1 VNNWIAQSEEKVD
14 LDQLDHKKEKKISIT
29 RKQFVFL
36 FTGIMISS
44 LSDCKDDETV
54 MKNSLRLGSLDST
67 LKLLDTLGMN
77 PNFKSTGQWD
87 VNRVLHHCAQS
98 IEYSITGYPKNKNIL
113 FQKSIGKIVLTVF
126 LSKGY
131 MKHNLAEPIPGAPP
145 LPDPSNDFSDGL
157 ERLKNAINSFL
168 GHSGEY
174 APHFVYGSVN
184 KSDYDKI
191 HAMHIANHFNLME
204 GL

>member
-1 VNNWIAQSEEKVD
+1 ME
-14 LDQLDHKKEKKISIT
+14 KISIT

-44 LSDCKDDETV
+44 LVKCKDDDTD

-67 LKLLDTLGMN
+67 LKLLDSLSNN
-77 PNFKSTGQWD
+77 PNFKATGQWD
-87 VNRVLHHCAQS
+87 ANRVLHHCAQS
-98 IEYSITGYPKNKNIL
+98 IEYSITGYPENKNIL
-113 FQKSIGKIVLTVF
+113 FQKTIGKVVLTLF
-126 LSKGY
+126 LSRGF
-131 MKHNLAEPIPGAPP
+131 MKHNLADPIPGAPQ
-145 LPDPSNDFSDGL
+145 LPDASIDYSLGL
-157 ERLKNAINSFL
+157 VRLKNAITTFTN
-168 GHSGEY
+168 HSGEF